1 MSYMKSFHLEILT
14 PERVFYSGECLSLSV
29 PITDGMIG
37 IQAGREPVTA
47 SVSVGNAHYVSP
59 DGKRVVFSVS
69 NGMLDVSDT
78 GSVLICDSALLP
90 EEIDE
95 EAARI
100 EAELAR
106 AELST
111 KQSRREYMMSR
122 LMLSNAINKLK
133 VKEKSSIN

>member
-1 MSYMKSFHLEILT
+1 MKSFHLEILT
-14 PERVFYSGECLSLSV
+14 PERVFYKGDSVSLTV

-37 IQAGREPVTA
+37 ILAGREPVTA
-47 SVSVGNAHYVSP
+47 SVTVGDAHYVTP
-59 DGKRVVFSVS
+59 DGRRVVFSVS

-78 GSVLICDSALLP
+78 GVTLICDSALLP

-106 AELST
+106 AELNE
-111 KQSRREYMMSR
+111 KQSRKDYMMSQ
-122 LMLSNAINKLK
+122 LMLSNAINNLK
-133 VKEKSSIN
+133 VKQKQSIN